1 MYKKNTKKCTFC
13 KNNYKYNCCFRSERY
28 NISHHEDKKRNKFYK
43 SPEKLRKIKK
53 NLAVICD
60 TCIFCNTIKKLDCCM
75 ARQWLL
81 SARAEEAA
89 IFHRI
94 KTRGISIIRTPK
106 EEE

>member
-1 MYKKNTKKCTFC
+1 MVKKCNYCKKNYTF
-13 KNNYKYNCCFRSERY
+13 NCCFKSERY
-28 NISHHEDKKRNKFYK
+28 NINYYEDKKRKKFYK
-43 SPEKLRKIKK
+43 SPRKIQKIKK
-53 NLAVICD
+53 NLTIICEQ
-60 TCIFCNTIKKLDCCM
+60 CLFCNKIKTLDCCM

-89 IFHRI
+89 ICHRI